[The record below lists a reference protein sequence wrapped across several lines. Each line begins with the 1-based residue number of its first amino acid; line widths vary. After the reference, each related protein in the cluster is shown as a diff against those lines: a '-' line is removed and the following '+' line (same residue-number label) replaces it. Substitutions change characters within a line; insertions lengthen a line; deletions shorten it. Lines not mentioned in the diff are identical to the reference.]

1 MSGIEVRA
9 GGRADILTR
18 EALDFVASLDRTFRA
33 ERARRLSDRQEK
45 QRELDSGG
53 SFRLLQTAPADWTI
67 APVPSDLIERKVEIT
82 GPVEQ
87 KMMINALNSGAS
99 VFMADFEDAT
109 SPTWPN
115 LIEGQANVLAA
126 YRRELRLETPEKSYR
141 LNDELATLMVRPR
154 GWHLHEKHLLV
165 DEQPVSASLFDFGLY
180 LFHGGRAA
188 LEAGTGPYFYLPKLE
203 SHLEAR
209 LWNDVFAFAQERL
222 GIPAGTI
229 KATVLVE
236 TLPAAFE
243 MDEILYELRAHS
255 AGLNAGRW
263 DYIFSTIKKLRA
275 RTDFVLPD
283 RSAVTMTVPFMKAYT
298 TLQVQTCHRRGAHA
312 IGGMA
317 AFIPNRRDAEVTERA
332 LAKVRED
339 KEREARLGCDG
350 TWVAHPDLV
359 QVAREVFDSVLGDR
373 PNQLEVVPDGEVTAE
388 DLLDFP
394 TGLIT
399 ERGLRQNIRVGLN
412 YLTSWLGGNGAAGI
426 DNLME
431 DVATAEISRSQIW
444 QWVQRQAS
452 TEEGDLINRPM
463 VEKLAGEIMAESN
476 TDFDEAWDLF
486 AEVSL
491 GEEFI
496 EFLTLPAYDRLD

>member
-1 MSGIEVRA
+1 MSQFDLRA
-9 GGRADILTR
+9 GGRSDVLTT
-18 EALDFVASLDRTFRA
+18 ETLEFVALLERTFRPQ
-33 ERARRLSDRQEK
+33 RAALILARQER
-45 QRELDSGG
+45 QRALDNGAPFVLLDS
-53 SFRLLQTAPADWTI
+53 APDDWTI
-67 APVPSDLIERKVEIT
+67 DPVPADLVERKVEIT
-82 GPVEQ
+82 GPVDQ

-109 SPTWPN
+109 SPTWLN
-115 LIEGQANVLAA
+115 LIDGQANVLAA
-126 YRRELRLETPEKSYR
+126 YRRELSLDTNEKSYR
-141 LNDELATLMVRPR
+141 LNDEVATLMVRPR
-154 GWHLHEKHLLV
+154 GWHLPEKHLVV
-165 DEQPVSASLFDFGLY
+165 DGRPVSASLFDFGLY

-188 LEAGTGPYFYLPKLE
+188 LEAGSGPYLYLPKLE

-209 LWNDVFAFAQERL
+209 LWNDVFAYAQDQL
-222 GIPAGTI
+222 GIPTGTI

-243 MDEILYELRAHS
+243 MDAILYELRSHS

-275 RTDFVLPD
+275 REDFVLPD
-283 RSAVTMTVPFMKAYT
+283 RSAVTMTVPFMRAYT
-298 TLQVQTCHRRGAHA
+298 KLQVQTCHRRRAHA

-332 LAKVRED
+332 LAKVTED

-359 QVAREVFDSVLGDR
+359 PVARQVFDSVLGER
-373 PNQLEVVPDGEVTAE
+373 PNQLNVIPEGEVTAA

-394 TGLIT
+394 AGMIT
-399 ERGLRQNIRVGLN
+399 DAGLRQNVRVGLL
-412 YLTSWLGGNGAAGI
+412 YLSSWLAGSGAVGI

-444 QWVQRQAS
+444 QWVQREAR
-452 TEEGDLINRPM
+452 TDEGEIIDRAL
-463 VEKLAGEIMAESN
+463 VEKVAGEIMAEST
-476 TDFDEAWDLF
+476 TDLSDAWEVF
-486 AEVSL
+486 SEVSL
-491 GEEFI
+491 GDDFV
-496 EFLTLPAYDRLD
+496 EFLTLSAYDRLD